1 MNPDVATYVLVHGA
15 FAGGWIWR
23 AVRSYLR
30 SAGHAVETPT
40 LTGLGERVHLFSE
53 SVDLETHI
61 CDIVNVLVYED
72 LQQVILVGASYGG
85 MVITG
90 VADRVPERLAHVYY
104 VDAFVPHAGESMFDS
119 CPEEYRVSFL
129 AGVPSGGLVVPAGV
143 HPVPEVSSRL
153 TGHPVK
159 TLTQPFRPRNT
170 RPPAIPR
177 TFLRCTDPLHPG
189 LAISAARAQQEDG
202 WRYCELATKH
212 SAYVYAPRE
221 LADLLLA
228 VPGVG

>member
-1 MNPDVATYVLVHGA
+1 VNPDVATYVLVHGA

-30 SAGHAVETPT
+30 SAGHEVQTPT

-72 LQQVILVGASYGG
+72 LHHVILVGASYGG

-90 VADRVPERLAHVYY
+90 VADRVSERLAHLYY
-104 VDAFVPHAGESMFDS
+104 VDAFIPRDGESMLDL
-119 CPEEYRVSFL
+119 CPEDYRTSLL
-129 AGVPSGGLVVPAGV
+129 ARVPPGGLVVPAGDQ
-143 HPVPEVSSRL
+143 PVPEVGARL

-170 RPPAIPR
+170 RRPAIPQ

-189 LAISAARAQQEDG
+189 LAISAARARSEDG
-202 WRYCELATKH
+202 WHYCELATKH